1 MKILKELIAD
11 NLFTLISPMLMAL
24 AGFTIFFDQTVFAQS
39 SPLKPITLVVAFPSG
54 SSTDVMARDMAVSMG
69 NSLGQNVIVV
79 NRAGAGGVTGTDFVA
94 KSSPDG
100 YTLGWG
106 TSSQLVMN
114 PGVYKSLP
122 FDIDKDIS
130 QVGLVV
136 KIPLVI
142 LAGNQVPLTLKEFVA
157 LAKLDPSKFKYGSAG
172 NGSVSHVM
180 TEVFLKQAGIEML
193 HIPYRGAAPALTDLA
208 GGHVDIVIDT
218 LIATSAFVDQ
228 SKAHWLGLGGDKR
241 SSSQPQ
247 VPTFAEQG
255 YPDFGAYSWGSVY
268 GPSKIPSEVMT
279 KLNKAVAVAMQTPL
293 FKARIQQVGG
303 EQLGPVTPQQADE
316 FALKERSK
324 WVPFIKSS
332 GIVAE

>member
-1 MKILKELIAD
+1 MKTSKVLKAEYSSLLYINILIALTCLVTMF
-11 NLFTLISPMLMAL
+11 N
-24 AGFTIFFDQTVFAQS
+24 QNVFAQS
-39 SPLKPITLVVAFPSG
+39 FPVRPITLVVAFPAG
-54 SSTDVMARDMAVSMG
+54 SSTDVMARDMAVSMA
-69 NSLGQNVIVV
+69 NSLGQSVIVS

-94 KSSPDG
+94 KSAPDG

-157 LAKLDPSKFKYGSAG
+157 MAKQDNSKFKYGSAG
-172 NGSVSHVM
+172 KGSVSHVM

-228 SKAHWLGLGGDKR
+228 GKAHWLGLGGDKR
-241 SSSQPQ
+241 SQSQPQ

-268 GPSKIPSEVMT
+268 GPSKISSAVMT
-279 KLNKAVAVAMQTPL
+279 KLNQAVAVAMQTPI

-303 EQLGPVTPQQADE
+303 EQLGPVSPQQADE
-316 FALKERSK
+316 IALKERSK
-324 WVPFIKSS
+324 WVPFIKNS